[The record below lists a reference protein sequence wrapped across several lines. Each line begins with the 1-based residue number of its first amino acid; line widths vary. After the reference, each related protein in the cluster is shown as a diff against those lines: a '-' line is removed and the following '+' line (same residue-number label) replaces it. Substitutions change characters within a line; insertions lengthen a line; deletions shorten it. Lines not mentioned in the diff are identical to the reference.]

1 MGKIFQ
7 VFVIGIKNEKITL
20 DVAESETQFK
30 STTVE
35 NVKKKLR
42 DRIPGFAEC
51 RLLFADT
58 QLEDDKTLSDYGIED
73 KSTLTTI
80 VQLLGGFTH
89 TVCLFV

>member
-30 STTVE
+30 STTVG
-35 NVKKKLR
+35 NVKKLQ
-42 DRIPGFAEC
+42 DRVPGFSEC

-58 QLEDDKTLSDYGIED
+58 QLEDDKTLSNYGIED

-80 VQLLGGFTH
+80 LMLPGGFTP
-89 TVCLFV
+89 TV